1 MNIGIGTS
9 FFLISNGMSRQKVQE
24 KERSNQN
31 YDVNVDLALKNNL
44 KPTQTLSEDQSLWLQ
59 QQGRLFQQLTP

>member
-1 MNIGIGTS
+1 M
-9 FFLISNGMSRQKVQE
+9 FYFLFNSLSQGQRKI
-24 KERSNQN
+24 NQN
-31 YDVNVDLALKNNL
+31 YDVNNYGSFINRTL

>member
-1 MNIGIGTS
+1 
-9 FFLISNGMSRQKVQE
+9 MSRQKVQD

>member
-1 MNIGIGTS
+1 M
-9 FFLISNGMSRQKVQE
+9 FYFLFNSLSQGQRKI
-24 KERSNQN
+24 NQN